1 MGRTGPLVT
10 AVVPAY
16 RSAAFIQRTLDS
28 LAAQTWENL
37 EILVGDDASP
47 DGTADVFRAF
57 GARHANVRLV
67 LRTRNLGWIGNT
79 NDLMAQARGEFLFF
93 MPHDDWI
100 EPTYVERLTKAL
112 LDTPGA
118 SLALSDI
125 DFSRNGEAPGVLSF
139 DALSGLDDAFE
150 RAMVMARVPKDAWI
164 AHRAIFRAEHF
175 RKLGGLRTAPIIG
188 HFSADMTWIYQMALE
203 GPFVRVPE
211 VLYHKLWMPQSLS
224 RGWKGSFLT
233 SAGLMLAAVG
243 ATLRSRLGVAEKA
256 RIVAGLAGVSAA
268 RAARGARRRAG
279 RQLGLA
285 AR

>member
-1 MGRTGPLVT
+1 MGRRPLVT

-47 DGTADVFRAF
+47 DETAEVLRAF
-57 GARHANVRLV
+57 AARHANVRLV

-100 EPTYVERLTKAL
+100 EPTYVERLTEAL
-112 LDTPGA
+112 LAAPAA

-125 DFSRNGEAPGVLSF
+125 DFSRNGEAPEVVSF
-139 DALSGLDDAFE
+139 DALSGMDSAFE
-150 RAMVMARVPKDAWI
+150 RAMLVARAPKDIWI
-164 AHRAIFRAEHF
+164 AHRAIFRAADFHQ
-175 RKLGGLRTAPIIG
+175 LGGLRNAPFIG
-188 HFSADMTWIYQMALE
+188 QFSADLTWIYQMALE

-211 VLYHKLWMPQSLS
+211 VLYHKLWMPTSLS

-233 SAGLMLAAVG
+233 SAGLMMAAVE
-243 ATLRSRLGVAEKA
+243 ATMRSRLPVATKA
-256 RIVAGLAGVSAA
+256 RIVAGLAWVSAA
-268 RAARGARRRAG
+268 RAANGVRLRAG
-279 RQLGLA
+279 RRLGLP